1 MESPATMTDNH
12 EVGDKEENNVSEAY
26 FDEVMLVI
34 MKRVQW
40 RLQSTTESVIMN
52 KAETG
57 ESSLDD
63 TVAVPAK
70 EVTWGCP
77 PQPPS
82 RCPSPPQLIS
92 LHLTSEKQFTPVTVE
107 KRTVYLVYQHRPQPA
122 EADVG

>member
-1 MESPATMTDNH
+1 MTDNH

-70 EVTWGCP
+70 EVAWGLPSPTSCTTSIEMP
-77 PQPPS
+77 PSSSSAHQPPS
-82 RCPSPPQLIS
+82 DLG
-92 LHLTSEKQFTPVTVE
+92 ETV
-107 KRTVYLVYQHRPQPA
+107 HSSHC
-122 EADVG
+122 

>member
-70 EVTWGCP
+70 EVAWGL
-77 PQPPS
+77 
-82 RCPSPPQLIS
+82 PSPIPDL
-92 LHLTSEKQFTPVTVE
+92 LHDL
-107 KRTVYLVYQHRPQPA
+107 HRDAPLLLSSSA
-122 EADVG
+122 SI

>member
-12 EVGDKEENNVSEAY
+12 EVGVKEENNVSEAY

-70 EVTWGCP
+70 EDATQYQLRVSA
-77 PQPPS
+77 QLPS
-82 RCPSPPQLIS
+82 RCPRPPQLHS
-92 LHLTSEKQFTPVTVE
+92 
-107 KRTVYLVYQHRPQPA
+107 PA
-122 EADVG
+122 SI

>member
-34 MKRVQW
+34 MKRIQW

-63 TVAVPAK
+63 MVAVPAK
-70 EVTWGCP
+70 EVAWGLASPTSCTTSIKCPDRRARNTSGCP
-77 PQPPS
+77 ITGRP
-82 RCPSPPQLIS
+82 RAFLTCCLCWS
-92 LHLTSEKQFTPVTVE
+92 L
-107 KRTVYLVYQHRPQPA
+107 
-122 EADVG
+122 

>member
-70 EVTWGCP
+70 EVAWGLPSSTSCTISIEMP
-77 PQPPS
+77 PSSSAHQPPS
-82 RCPSPPQLIS
+82 DLG
-92 LHLTSEKQFTPVTVE
+92 ETV
-107 KRTVYLVYQHRPQPA
+107 HSSHC
-122 EADVG
+122 